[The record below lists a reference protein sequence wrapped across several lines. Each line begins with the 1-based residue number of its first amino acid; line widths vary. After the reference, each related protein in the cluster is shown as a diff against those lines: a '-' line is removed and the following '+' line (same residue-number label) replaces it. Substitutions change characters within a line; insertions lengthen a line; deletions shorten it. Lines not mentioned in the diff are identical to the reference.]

1 MNISKNEMLTAAKS
15 MAAIV
20 VITFLAEL
28 VIMAL
33 LAYLGHVHQSIVV
46 ILFDAA
52 VLALLIAPPIYW
64 LVLTPIRREYQK
76 RLLAE
81 RRADNLGQL
90 AITDAL
96 TSILNRRGITMALL
110 DAMAQAERYNTPL
123 SLAMADI
130 DHFKQI
136 NDKFGHKVGDEV
148 LILAAEA
155 MTEVLRMPDKIG
167 RYGGEEF
174 LAVLPH
180 TTLAQ
185 GRKLAER
192 LRARVEKIRRAV
204 GSKTLSPTISV
215 GVTQF
220 RKGED
225 LAQFLARV
233 DQAMYD
239 AKEAGRDRVAVRKQR

>member
-1 MNISKNEMLTAAKS
+1 MNITKNEMLTAAKS

-28 VIMAL
+28 AIMAL

-46 ILFDAA
+46 ILFDSA

-76 RLLAE
+76 RLVAE
-81 RRADNLGQL
+81 RRADDFGQL
-90 AITDAL
+90 AITDSL
-96 TSILNRRGITMALL
+96 TLILNRRGITMALL

-136 NDKFGHKVGDEV
+136 NDKFGHKAGDEV

-155 MTEVLRMPDKIG
+155 MTEALRMPDKIG

-174 LAVLPH
+174 LSVLPH

-192 LRARVEKIRRAV
+192 LRTRVEKTGRAV
-204 GSKTLSPTISV
+204 GRKALSPTISV

-220 RKGED
+220 RKGDD
-225 LAQFLARV
+225 LAQLLARV

-239 AKEAGRDRVAVRKQR
+239 AKEAGRNRVAVRKQR